1 MIVAAIPVK
10 DLADAKQRLARV
22 LDAGQRR
29 ALARAMLLDVLRA
42 VTAAGLDRVWVV
54 TREPEVSALARA
66 LGAEPLAETDNRGH
80 TAAVAAAQAA
90 AAGAGADAFLTIP
103 CDVPCVTAAEIRT
116 LVAARTIPPAVVFTP
131 SRSGLGTNGA
141 LLAPPSAM
149 RLRFGEPSF
158 DNHLAA
164 ARALGLQPRV
174 MALPGLGLDV
184 DDPDDLAALLAAG
197 TSTESGR
204 LVAGWRI
211 AEPRPAAVR

>member
-10 DLADAKQRLARV
+10 DFADAKQRLAGV
-22 LDAGQRR
+22 LDAAQRR

-42 VTAAGLDRVWVV
+42 VAGAGLDRVWVV

-66 LGAEPLAETDNRGH
+66 LGAEPLGEADNRGH

-90 AAGAGADAFLTIP
+90 AVSAGADAFLTIP
-103 CDVPCVTAAEIRT
+103 GDVPCVTAGEIRT
-116 LVAARTIPPAVVFTP
+116 LVAAPTAPPVAAFTP

-158 DNHLAA
+158 ESHLAA
-164 ARALGLQPRV
+164 ARAVGLQPRV
-174 MALPGLGLDV
+174 VALPGLGLDV
-184 DDPDDLAALLAAG
+184 DDADDLAALLAAG

-211 AEPRPAAVR
+211 AERRPATVR

>member
-1 MIVAAIPVK
+1 
-10 DLADAKQRLARV
+10 
-22 LDAGQRR
+22 
-29 ALARAMLLDVLRA
+29 
-42 VTAAGLDRVWVV
+42 
-54 TREPEVSALARA
+54 
-66 LGAEPLAETDNRGH
+66 
-80 TAAVAAAQAA
+80 
-90 AAGAGADAFLTIP
+90 
-103 CDVPCVTAAEIRT
+103 
-116 LVAARTIPPAVVFTP
+116 
-131 SRSGLGTNGA
+131 
-141 LLAPPSAM
+141 M

-158 DNHLAA
+158 DSHLAA